1 MKGIRQSA
9 LSLALVLAFTVAVST
24 TPAPARAEQYV
35 PHKTMWVEKRAN
47 VRTGPSTSFPKTDL
61 LEAGERVSVVAK
73 TGDWFELY
81 RRSGQPKRFVYAPLL
96 TDSKPVSSG
105 SAHSDS
111 RFTIE
116 THSTTFDDGSSY
128 EGEYKVWH
136 EGQLRM
142 LTFHGYGVY
151 RYPSGAR
158 YEGDWVD
165 GEEHGYGVLIYAN
178 GARYEGNWVGGEQHG
193 YGVYVYSNGDRYEGN
208 WVDGEPPD
216 DGKIVHATETA
227 EELGGDNGG
236 SSTEG
241 SWIAV
246 TFGHQG
252 RIMFQGS
259 MVWALAWDAS
269 SEQQALS
276 AVIQECR
283 KRGGNYYCDS
293 NPIARSEGCIA
304 VGSFE
309 VPESGDGQAHT
320 RYWDVYADTADGA
333 IRQITVPGG
342 RVEEIKCVK

>member
-1 MKGIRQSA
+1 
-9 LSLALVLAFTVAVST
+9 
-24 TPAPARAEQYV
+24 
-35 PHKTMWVEKRAN
+35 MWVAKRAN

-61 LEAGERVSVVAK
+61 LEVGERVSVVAR

-81 RRSGQPKRFVYAPLL
+81 GRSGQPKRFVYAPLL
-96 TDSKPVSSG
+96 TNSKPVSSS
-105 SAHSDS
+105 SARSVS

-116 THSTTFDDGSSY
+116 TLSSTFDDGASY
-128 EGEYKVWH
+128 EGEYKVWY
-136 EGQLRM
+136 EGQVKM
-142 LTFHGYGVY
+142 AAFHGYGVY

-165 GEEHGYGVLIYAN
+165 GEQHGYGVLIYP
-178 GARYEGNWVGGEQHG
+178 
-193 YGVYVYSNGDRYEGN
+193 NGDRYEGN

-216 DGKIVHATETA
+216 DGKFVHATETA
-227 EELGGDNGG
+227 EELGGENGG
-236 SSTEG
+236 PSTEG

-252 RIMFQGS
+252 SIMGQG
-259 MVWALAWDAS
+259 MVRALAWDAS

-276 AVIQECR
+276 AVVQECR

-293 NPIARSEGCIA
+293 NPGARSEGCIA

-309 VPESGDGQAHT
+309 VPESGDGPAHT

-342 RVEEIKCVK
+342 RVEEIKCAK